1 MSIEELLNK
10 LNINLTGN
18 QSKNSYIIDIPNSDE
33 YGRIY
38 SKLDKSDIVEEYEE
52 NQMITEQGSSLMYE
66 VIDEDYI
73 INLIAD
79 WSSDRYQ
86 LIINQLNIIDKE

>member
-1 MSIEELLNK
+1 MSVEELLNK

-79 WSSDRYQ
+79 FDSDRYQ
-86 LIINQLNIIDKE
+86 LIINNI

>member
-38 SKLDKSDIVEEYEE
+38 SKLAKSDIVEEYEE

-79 WSSDRYQ
+79 FDSDRYQ
-86 LIINQLNIIDKE
+86 LIINNI

>member
-1 MSIEELLNK
+1 MSDGFK
-10 LNINLTGN
+10 
-18 QSKNSYIIDIPNSDE
+18 
-33 YGRIY
+33 
-38 SKLDKSDIVEEYEE
+38 EE

-79 WSSDRYQ
+79 FDSDRYQ
-86 LIINQLNIIDKE
+86 LIINNI

>member
-79 WSSDRYQ
+79 FDSDRYQ
-86 LIINQLNIIDKE
+86 LIINNI

>member
-38 SKLDKSDIVEEYEE
+38 SKLDKSNIVEEYEE

-79 WSSDRYQ
+79 FDSDRYQ
-86 LIINQLNIIDKE
+86 MIINNI

>member
-79 WSSDRYQ
+79 FDSDRYQ
-86 LIINQLNIIDKE
+86 LIINNIEGEDK

>member
-66 VIDEDYI
+66 VVDEDYI

>member
-10 LNINLTGN
+10 LNMNLTGN

-79 WSSDRYQ
+79 FDSDRYQ
-86 LIINQLNIIDKE
+86 LIINNI

>member
-52 NQMITEQGSSLMYE
+52 NQIITEQGSSLMYE

-79 WSSDRYQ
+79 FDSDRYQ
-86 LIINQLNIIDKE
+86 LIINNI

>member
-79 WSSDRYQ
+79 WDSDRYQ
-86 LIINQLNIIDKE
+86 MIINNI